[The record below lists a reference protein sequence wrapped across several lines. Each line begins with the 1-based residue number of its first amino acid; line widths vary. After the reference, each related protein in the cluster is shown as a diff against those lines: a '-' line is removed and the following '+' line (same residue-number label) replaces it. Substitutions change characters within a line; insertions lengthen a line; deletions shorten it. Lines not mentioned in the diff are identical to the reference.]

1 MTAMPAPKSNHYAK
15 GNKGGKGGP
24 GKFQSEYIE
33 IAARLCER
41 GLTDEDIAEVLG
53 VSERT
58 IHSWKLRHEEFA
70 AALKRNKELANAIVE
85 ASLFKRA
92 NGFEHEVEKAT
103 ASGKKVTI
111 KEYFPPDV
119 AAQRLWLQNRMPEV
133 YREQREIKS
142 VHSVEEGFLSY
153 LQRLDDKAKLERET
167 GQLPQL
173 LEHQVED
180 AIVVDEPEGD

>member
-111 KEYFPPDV
+111 KEYFPPTLLRSV
-119 AAQRLWLQNRMPEV
+119 CGCRTECQRSTAS
-133 YREQREIKS
+133 RERSRACTAWKRAS
-142 VHSVEEGFLSY
+142 
-153 LQRLDDKAKLERET
+153 
-167 GQLPQL
+167 
-173 LEHQVED
+173 
-180 AIVVDEPEGD
+180 